1 MSKFKQTEIG
11 LIPEDWEVVRL
22 GEVARLVRGISWR
35 KNEVNKEGKGIPI
48 ITIPNIGDGRIDYEF
63 RYFLTKN
70 ISPEKLIK
78 LKDIILVGSSGS
90 IENIGRNVLIKYLPF
105 ETIGF
110 ASFLVVLRTQ
120 KVDRLLPE
128 FLSFLVNSKWID
140 FKRFTK
146 RAADGKFNFQLRDFE
161 RNALIPL
168 PPLSEQKKIV
178 KVLDKIQQAIEIQD
192 RIIEQVRNLKKSLMQ
207 KLFTEGL
214 YGEEQKETEIG
225 FIPKSWKVVRLG
237 EVAEIQQGKTPKRK
251 EYHDFQGFRIIKVKD
266 FEDGGKVKLIAHG
279 ERSFTTI
286 DLGKSMN

>member
-22 GEVARLVRGISWR
+22 GEVLYPDRRKLKHREYDGSIPIVEKIRFDTGEIILRNKKQTRTDLYVGKKGRLLIS
-35 KNEVNKEGKGIPI
+35 KINFHQGAVAIINDGEIAATTHYEIYGVNKYLG
-48 ITIPNIGDGRIDYEF
+48 NIKFLWYYFRSRFFKEF
-63 RYFLTKN
+63 LYNEIKFAGFKKEANYRFIKN
-70 ISPEKLIK
+70 IK
-78 LKDIILVGSSGS
+78 
-90 IENIGRNVLIKYLPF
+90 
-105 ETIGF
+105 
-110 ASFLVVLRTQ
+110 
-120 KVDRLLPE
+120 
-128 FLSFLVNSKWID
+128 
-140 FKRFTK
+140 
-146 RAADGKFNFQLRDFE
+146 
-161 RNALIPL
+161 IPL
-168 PPLSEQKKIV
+168 PPLSE
-178 KVLDKIQQAIEIQD
+178 LEIQD
-192 RIIEQVRNLKKSLMQ
+192 RIIEQARNLKKSLMQ

>member
-1 MSKFKQTEIG
+1 
-11 LIPEDWEVVRL
+11 
-22 GEVARLVRGISWR
+22 
-35 KNEVNKEGKGIPI
+35 
-48 ITIPNIGDGRIDYEF
+48 
-63 RYFLTKN
+63 LTV
-70 ISPEKLIK
+70 SLLIK
-78 LKDIILVGSSGS
+78 KKLAKKKAAGYPTL
-90 IENIGRNVLIKYLPF
+90 N
-105 ETIGF
+105 
-110 ASFLVVLRTQ
+110 
-120 KVDRLLPE
+120 
-128 FLSFLVNSKWID
+128 LSEVKEV
-140 FKRFTK
+140 K
-146 RAADGKFNFQLRDFE
+146 
-161 RNALIPL
+161 IPL
-168 PPLSEQKKIV
+168 PPLSEQKKIAR
-178 KVLDKIQQAIEIQD
+178 VLDKIQQAIEIQD